1 VAKYCHTLSPF
12 ERAESLVTLR
22 DTTNS
27 PRLEKDIAEFLV
39 DVTSDIKV
47 AIEFEEI
54 PMGYTDTVYH
64 TSNP

>member
-1 VAKYCHTLSPF
+1 
-12 ERAESLVTLR
+12 VTLR